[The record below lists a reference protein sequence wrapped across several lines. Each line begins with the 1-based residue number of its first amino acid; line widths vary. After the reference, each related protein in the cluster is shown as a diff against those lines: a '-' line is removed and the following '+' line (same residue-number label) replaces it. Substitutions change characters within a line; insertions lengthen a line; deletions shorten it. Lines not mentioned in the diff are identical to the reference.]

1 MSIRIVTGKVG
12 SPHVTSY
19 QMQAF
24 NRGLLGD
31 FALIGKNN
39 KMSATKI
46 NNNLVRIADGCVV
59 MQGIYAIIPYDDH
72 VDVPIENVEIG
83 YRRIDTIY
91 LHYQKSTETDLEQ
104 VTIDVAKGVT
114 VRENPVHPSIPT
126 GDRWEGDNDI
136 RIPMYDIS
144 VTVDGITI
152 TPYERMTKDYPNI
165 YELSGGGSTG
175 VTWNTLQDFETKNY
189 TIVEEG

>member
-1 MSIRIVTGKVG
+1 MSIRIVTGKLG
-12 SPHVTSY
+12 IPHVTSY

-136 RIPMYDIS
+136 RIPMYDIG

-152 TPYERMTKDYPNI
+152 IPYERMTKDYPNI
-165 YELSGGGSTG
+165 YELEGGGSTG
-175 VTWNTLQDFETKNY
+175 VTWNTLQDFEMKNY
-189 TIVEEG
+189 TVIEEG